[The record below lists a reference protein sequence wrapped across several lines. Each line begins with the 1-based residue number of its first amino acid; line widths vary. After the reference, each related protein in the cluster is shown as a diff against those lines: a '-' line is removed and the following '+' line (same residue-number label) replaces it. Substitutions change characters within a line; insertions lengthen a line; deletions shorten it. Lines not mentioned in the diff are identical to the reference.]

1 MDTKTLFVILLV
13 AGILGGFSIN
23 TYMNDDVLENNIV
36 DISVGS
42 EAPDFTLTDTEG
54 NKFNLSDYEGEKVVV
69 LEFMSMS
76 CGTCKNFE
84 ENALKSYC
92 NETMPEDVE
101 VISITQTKNA
111 DENELAER
119 TDEMGWEFIKG
130 KNDITDAFGAER
142 SPTVVII
149 EKDGVI
155 TFLESGS
162 MSQSELEDNI
172 NTALE

>member
-36 DISVGS
+36 DIRVGS

-101 VISITQTKNA
+101 VISITQTKNV
-111 DENELAER
+111 DENDLAER

-130 KNDITDAFGAER
+130 MNDITDAFGAER

-149 EKDGVI
+149 DKDGVI